1 MPATSLAQAQAMWKL
16 RESVPEAQR
25 RHGASI
31 KHDVSVPVSAI
42 PTLIEKGDG
51 AWRSNSL
58 PRETW
63 SPTGTQATAT
73 CTST

>member
-1 MPATSLAQAQAMWKL
+1 MLATSLAQAQAMWKL

-42 PTLIEKGDG
+42 PTLIEKGSALALD
-51 AWRSNSL
+51 WL
-58 PRETW
+58 PKATW
-63 SPTGTQATAT
+63 SPTGTPATAI
-73 CTST
+73 CISI